1 MKTEK
6 RKISREWGLFLL
18 MLLACLVSLR
28 ADAADPDKVLRY
40 VFPAPETGFDP
51 AVAHDLYSSQI
62 IRSICEPLY
71 TYDYLA
77 RPAKLVPLTADGMPE
92 VGDDGKT
99 YTVRVKK
106 GIFFAPDAAFNG
118 KARELVAADFAYA
131 IRRLADPNV
140 RSAWGWLMEDKV
152 AGLSDWAK
160 TRNRAGRPDYRRPV
174 KGLEILDRYTLRIRL
189 NKPDYNFTHIL
200 AHYPTCAMASEV
212 VEKYGDA
219 STHVMAN
226 PVGTGPYT
234 LAEWKRGSRI
244 VLTANPDFRGF
255 IWDFA
260 AGNDPEDIRIVE
272 KMKGKSMP
280 QIGRVQISVIPEDQ
294 SRWLAFQSGEVDMFN
309 LDGPLAPKALAGG
322 RLRPELV
329 ARGIQLSRTIDAEL
343 SHYYFNMQN
352 PVLGGMEKEKIA
364 LRRAIAMAH
373 NVEEEIRIVWN
384 GEAIPLEYPIP
395 PGVVGHDPAYKSS
408 VKYEPAVAN
417 ALLDRFGYKK
427 GKDGW
432 RMQPDGSPLEIVFS
446 ARADSTGQQQS
457 EMWKKTFDSL
467 GIRMKSDKRL
477 FPDLLKAEKQCLLMM
492 RTSAW
497 IADYPDGDNFM
508 QLFYGPH
515 VGQSNNGCMKIPQ
528 FDALYEQSV
537 ALPDGEAR
545 NLLYHRMARILE
557 VYAPTRIGYARYR
570 NMLLHS
576 HIAGYKKHPVMHS
589 EWIYIDINKKEGK
602 ARK

>member
-1 MKTEK
+1 MKTDNRKMK
-6 RKISREWGLFLL
+6 RAWCALL
-18 MLLACLVSLR
+18 VMMLACLVSMPS
-28 ADAADPDKVLRY
+28 DAADPDKVLRY

-51 AVAHDLYSSQI
+51 AVAHDLYSSQV

-77 RPAKLVPLTADGMPE
+77 RPARLVPLTADGMPE
-92 VGDDGKT
+92 ISDGGKI

-106 GIFFAPDAAFNG
+106 GIFFASDAAFNG
-118 KARELVAADFAYA
+118 KPRELAAADFAYA
-131 IRRLADPNV
+131 IKRLADPTV
-140 RSAWGWLMEDKV
+140 RSAWGWLVEDKV
-152 AGLSDWAK
+152 AGLSAWAK
-160 TRNRAGRPDYRRPV
+160 MTGRSGRPDYSRPV
-174 KGLEILDRYTLRIRL
+174 KGLEIVDRYTLRIRL

-200 AHYPTCAMASEV
+200 AHYPTCAMAREV

-226 PVGTGPYT
+226 PVGTGAYT
-234 LAEWKRGSRI
+234 LDQWKRGSRI
-244 VLTANPDFRGF
+244 VLVANPDFRGF

-260 AGNDPEDIRIVE
+260 AGSDPENFRIVE
-272 KMKGKSMP
+272 KMRGKSMP
-280 QIGRVQISVIPEDQ
+280 QIGRVEISVIPEDQ
-294 SRWLAFQSGEVDMFN
+294 SRWLAFQSAEVDMFN
-309 LDGPLAPKALAGG
+309 LDGPLAPKALAEG

-329 ARGIQLSRTIDAEL
+329 AKGIQLSRTIDAEL

-373 NVEEEIRIVWN
+373 NVDEEIRVVWN

-395 PGVVGHDPAYKSS
+395 PGVVGHDPDYKSS
-408 VKYEPAVAN
+408 VRYEPAVAN
-417 ALLDRFGYKK
+417 ALLDRFGYTR

-432 RMQPDGSPLEIVFS
+432 RIQPDGSPLEIVLS

-477 FPDLLKAEKQCLLMM
+477 FPDLLKAEKQCQLMM
-492 RTSAW
+492 RTSPW

-515 VGQSNNGCMKIPQ
+515 VGQSNNGCMKIPE

-537 ALPDGEAR
+537 TLPDGEER
-545 NLLYHRMARILE
+545 NLLYHKMARILE

-570 NMLLHS
+570 NMLLQPY
-576 HIAGYKKHPVMHS
+576 IIGYKKHPVMHS
-589 EWIYIDINKKEGK
+589 EWIYIDMDKKEK
-602 ARK
+602 QARK

>member
-1 MKTEK
+1 MKTDN
-6 RKISREWGLFLL
+6 RKMRRTWCVWLV
-18 MLLACLVSLR
+18 MMLACLVSMR

-51 AVAHDLYSSQI
+51 AVAHDLYSSQV

-77 RPAKLVPLTADGMPE
+77 RPARLVPLTADGMPE
-92 VGDDGKT
+92 ISDGGKT

-106 GIFFAPDAAFNG
+106 GIFFASDPAFNG
-118 KARELVAADFAYA
+118 KSRELVAADFVYA
-131 IRRLADPNV
+131 IKRLADPGV
-140 RSAWGWLMEDKV
+140 RSAWGWLVEDKV
-152 AGLSDWAK
+152 VGLSAWAK
-160 TRNRAGRPDYRRPV
+160 VTGRSGRPDYSRAV
-174 KGLEILDRYTLRIRL
+174 AGLEIVDRHTLRIRL

-200 AHYPTCAMASEV
+200 AHYPTCAMAREV

-226 PVGTGPYT
+226 PVGTGAYT

-244 VLTANPDFRGF
+244 VLVANPDFRGF
-255 IWDFA
+255 VWDFA
-260 AGNDPEDIRIVE
+260 AGSDPEDFRIVE
-272 KMKGKSMP
+272 KMKGKTMP
-280 QIGRVQISVIPEDQ
+280 QIGRVEISVIPEDQ
-294 SRWLAFQSGEVDMFN
+294 SRWLAFQSAEVDMFN
-309 LDGPLAPKALAGG
+309 LDGPLAPKALAEG

-329 ARGIQLSRTIDAEL
+329 AKGIQLSRTIDAEL
-343 SHYYFNMQN
+343 SHYYFNMQH

-373 NVEEEIRIVWN
+373 NVDEEIRVVWN
-384 GEAIPLEYPIP
+384 GEAIVLEYPIP
-395 PGVVGHDPAYKSS
+395 PGVVGHDPDYKSS
-408 VKYEPAVAN
+408 VRYEPAVAN
-417 ALLDRFGYKK
+417 ALLDRFGYTR

-432 RMQPDGSPLEIVFS
+432 RTQPDGSPLEIVLS

-457 EMWKKTFDSL
+457 EMWKKTFDSI

-477 FPDLLKAEKQCLLMM
+477 FPDLLKAEKQCQLMM
-492 RTSAW
+492 RTSPW

-515 VGQSNNGCMKIPQ
+515 IGQSNNGCMKIPE

-537 ALPDGEAR
+537 TLPDGEER
-545 NLLYHRMARILE
+545 NRLYHKMARILE

-570 NMLLHS
+570 NMLLQPY
-576 HIAGYKKHPVMHS
+576 IIGYKKHPVMHS
-589 EWIYIDINKKEGK
+589 EWIYLDMEKREKT